1 MSAIDRPIFV
11 RHEPPEASA
20 GLQIF
25 CGLVIVTAALVCGFV
40 AGMAFASWLQ
50 ERQREMD
57 ARKGPPPRVVPQRH
71 DPLAAYCKAPQEF
84 SIMCRARARSD
95 KTRM

>member
-57 ARKGPPPRVVPQRH
+57 ARKGPPPRVHPQRV
-71 DPLAAYCKAPQEF
+71 DPFAPYCKDQAGRNEF
-84 SIMCRARARSD
+84 HRMCAARRRAI
-95 KTRM
+95 